1 MNNLRERAE
10 SNFGVREL
18 ASAFLPLTH
27 ERIFCAAGTP
37 APWSFYIS
45 GSTTAVQPL
54 WFHHPGSTTADTPPR
69 FNHSGSTTPVAKAP
83 PLLDRGGEISPAALL
98 LNQEGL
104 SASEGG
110 GFLHPGVVSCAPG
123 WCRGGFLRD
132 RHSAH
137 RPPEPWAIRGAK
149 GSPREHRRFVL
160 LTLAD

>member
-1 MNNLRERAE
+1 MNISAPAPMNNLRERAE

-83 PLLDRGGEISPAALL
+83 PLLIEEGSSFRGS
-98 LNQEGL
+98 
-104 SASEGG
+104 
-110 GFLHPGVVSCAPG
+110 
-123 WCRGGFLRD
+123 
-132 RHSAH
+132 
-137 RPPEPWAIRGAK
+137 PPESGGAE
-149 GSPREHRRFVL
+149 R
-160 LTLAD
+160 